1 MALIKGAVIKLT
13 GTVVDE
19 LIRVGYQN
27 DEIMTPPSVKVPEFV
42 VLYVNPD
49 NAHYGI
55 AINRDIFKPEML
67 NMSTGEFYTME
78 YAFSFEERE
87 TIK

>member
-13 GTVVDE
+13 GTVIDE

-27 DEIMTPPSVKVPEFV
+27 DEIMTPPSVKVPEFI

-49 NAHYGI
+49 NDKFGI
-55 AINRDIFKPEML
+55 AINRELFKPEML
-67 NMSTGEFYTME
+67 EADPRKVALME
-78 YAFSFEERE
+78 YAFSFEEKE
-87 TIK
+87 VVE

>member
-27 DEIMTPPSVKVPEFV
+27 DEIMTPSSVKVPEFV

-49 NAHYGI
+49 NDHFGI
-55 AINRDIFKPEML
+55 AINRDIFRPEML
-67 NMSTGEFYTME
+67 ELPAREIWVMD
-78 YAFSFEERE
+78 YAFSFEEKE
-87 TIK
+87 IVK

>member
-49 NAHYGI
+49 NDHFGI
-55 AINRDIFKPEML
+55 AINRDILRPEML
-67 NMSTGEFYTME
+67 ELPAREIWVMD
-78 YAFSFEERE
+78 YAFRFEEKE
-87 TIK
+87 VIK